1 MIEFFLNCLK
11 EFKEEILVEKIVKI
25 VRVVCI
31 KSESNRQ
38 IFVVNGVIF
47 CLVVILKDFS
57 QLGKIVKEICLVLRV
72 FIFDDDMSVVFGKV
86 YEYVKLIVVENV
98 FGVLLGIME
107 YYKDVEVVSELCVIL
122 SRLVVRNEYC
132 KDIVDMGGLK
142 MVLKLLQDYIFNQV
156 GRSIFKKFLFVCNIC
171 LRSLRY

>member
-1 MIEFFLNCLK
+1 M
-11 EFKEEILVEKIVKI
+11 
-25 VRVVCI
+25 
-31 KSESNRQ
+31 
-38 IFVVNGVIF
+38 
-47 CLVVILKDFS
+47 
-57 QLGKIVKEICLVLRV
+57 KEICLVLRV

-107 YYKDVEVVSELCVIL
+107 YNKDVEVVSELCVIL

-142 MVLKLLQDYIFNQV
+142 MVLKLL
-156 GRSIFKKFLFVCNIC
+156 
-171 LRSLRY
+171 

>member
-1 MIEFFLNCLK
+1 M
-11 EFKEEILVEKIVKI
+11 
-25 VRVVCI
+25 
-31 KSESNRQ
+31 
-38 IFVVNGVIF
+38 
-47 CLVVILKDFS
+47 
-57 QLGKIVKEICLVLRV
+57 KEICLVLRV

-98 FGVLLGIME
+98 FGLLLGIME

-142 MVLKLLQDYIFNQV
+142 MVLKLL
-156 GRSIFKKFLFVCNIC
+156 
-171 LRSLRY
+171 